1 MAPWRPIAALLASTA
16 LLAGCSTL
24 ASFSYESHPPEPR
37 GPLPTASGPL
47 ANYYNQDVDW
57 HSCGD
62 ADCATLTVP
71 MDYEDPAGRTVE
83 LAMLRVPATGESYG
97 TLFVNPGGPG
107 GSAADYAR
115 AADYIASSSIREH
128 YDIVGVDPRGVAN
141 SDPVQC
147 LTGEQV
153 DGFIEADGTPDSAA
167 EEQEA
172 IETSSEIGQLCAE
185 EADEIYAHMGTVDA
199 ARDMDIARAAVGDEK
214 LTYLGKSYGTMLGQT
229 YAQLFPGNVGRMVL
243 DGALPTSL
251 DIVET
256 SKGQADAFEVALRDF
271 VSYCLGQQYCPV
283 AGTVDEAVAQLRDW
297 LSALD
302 AAPLYDGDRIMN
314 EPVAMFAILS
324 YLYFPP
330 YDYQELMPALA
341 SAMQDG
347 DPKPLLN
354 LLDARISRNPDGTYA
369 DNSTDAFYAVSCL
382 DRPFTGTVEDVRRYA
397 EEWAVSSP
405 TFGEGLAWGLLPCK
419 DWPATAEALAD
430 TSAEGAAPILV
441 VSTRNDPA
449 TPYQW
454 GVQMAEELPGAA
466 LLTWE
471 GYQHTAY
478 TQGSDC
484 IDDAVDA
491 YLLDGTLPAE
501 GTICE

>member
-16 LLAGCSTL
+16 ILAGCGTL
-24 ASFSYESHPPEPR
+24 ASFSYESNPPEPR
-37 GPLPTASGPL
+37 APLPTATGPL
-47 ANYYNQDVDW
+47 ADYYNQAVDW
-57 HSCGD
+57 RRCGD

-71 MDYEDPAGRTVE
+71 MDYADPDGRTVE

-115 AADYIASSSIREH
+115 AADYIAGPAIRER
-128 YDIVGVDPRGVAN
+128 YDIVGLDPRGVAN
-141 SDPVQC
+141 SDPVHC
-147 LTGEQV
+147 LTAEQV
-153 DGFIEADGTPDSAA
+153 DAFIAADGTPDSAA

-172 IETSSEIGQLCAE
+172 IDVSSEIGQLCAQ
-185 EADEIYAHMGTVDA
+185 EADALYAHIGTIDA
-199 ARDMDIARAAVGDEK
+199 ARDLDIARAAVGDAK

-229 YAQLFPGNVGRMVL
+229 YAQLFPGSVGRMVL

-271 VSYCLGQQYCPV
+271 VAYCLADDVCPLD
-283 AGTVDEAVAQLRDW
+283 GTAAEAVQQLRDW
-297 LSALD
+297 LAVLD
-302 AAPLYDGDRIMN
+302 QSPLYDGDRIVN

-330 YDYQELMPALA
+330 DDYKELIPALA
-341 SAMQDG
+341 SAMRQG
-347 DPKPLLN
+347 DPKQLLN
-354 LLDARISRNPDGTYA
+354 LLDERISRSPDGTYA

-397 EEWAVSSP
+397 QEWAVTSP
-405 TFGEGLAWGLLPCK
+405 TFGEALAWGLLPCK
-419 DWPATAEALAD
+419 DWPAKAESLAD
-430 TSAEGAAPILV
+430 TSAEGTAPILV

-449 TPYQW
+449 TPYRW
-454 GVQMAEELPGAA
+454 GVQMAEELPGAV

-484 IDDAVDA
+484 IDAAVDA
-491 YLLDGTLPAE
+491 YLLDGTLPPA
-501 GTICE
+501 GTVCE